1 MNCLICNKELEGLEK
16 ECNRE
21 WHYDC
26 QICTYCKGSVTED
39 ILRESLS
46 QQRPCSHKNCHEN
59 ALWSSFGNDNIIITQ
74 EHLDVLNHWLLTPH
88 PLAENISIETCYKLL
103 RDLQQAA
110 ANVSIAISRKK
121 DKIKIVETEAWRTH
135 VEIESE
141 NQKEKKRQTEEKKI
155 RLQEERS
162 NPQLRNRRKALEGLM
177 QSFGMTQEQ
186 AEAMLK
192 QQEGPAQ

>member
-1 MNCLICNKELEGLEK
+1 
-16 ECNRE
+16 
-21 WHYDC
+21 
-26 QICTYCKGSVTED
+26 
-39 ILRESLS
+39 
-46 QQRPCSHKNCHEN
+46 
-59 ALWSSFGNDNIIITQ
+59 
-74 EHLDVLNHWLLTPH
+74 
-88 PLAENISIETCYKLL
+88 L

-177 QSFGMTQEQ
+177 QSFGMTEEQ

-192 QQEGPAQ
+192 SQEGGQTQ